1 MMKDHYRMLKELLY
15 SHVEQMLARN
25 DVHRNDDLRSD
36 FELSAMNGITDGFEY
51 ASFVPHFILAY
62 YLEGSPYYHD
72 AALLERSYD
81 GLCRYETYMHEDG
94 SHDLVSCN
102 YHDPA
107 QSAFHTHVIFCA
119 LEVLVRMSAHTEVED
134 RLYDKAVS
142 ILRRSGKAM
151 ATLGFHTPNHRWAIS
166 AALSVAYRYTGERQF
181 LDAIEGFLKE
191 GVDCDETGQY
201 TERSNGNYNN
211 ICNYSFMLMGFMLD
225 REEFYDYP
233 RRNLNM
239 MYHFI
244 EPDWSVN
251 TMTSIRYDNGGKYMI
266 SDYYPYYLLLALMD
280 RNEGFAYMADEIAER
295 YGKTCMGQ
303 RLPMLLTLLTLH
315 PEWLE
320 RQKEITPAQPEWEQS
335 CFFSKDKIA
344 RVCRPKAE
352 LTMTAL
358 ASRHPA
364 FFQMNFGDSVLFLR
378 FAGAFF
384 GEAHSPFRAQTIT
397 PTEDGY
403 RMVCEEHADYRS
415 QFDEAPE
422 TSDWYRMDH
431 SKRRSINV
439 QHLTMTI
446 TLHLLADGVTM
457 DIETQGCEHVP
468 TKLEIIMQPSGKLV
482 TDSMLMFPRAG
493 DYAFLKQGSAR
504 YYLDHFR
511 YFQIDGGFC
520 DHLYAE
526 NMRGAFAPDRSRFTL
541 ALTTSTPQSSTVTI
555 RARDLRR
562 A

>member
-1 MMKDHYRMLKELLY
+1 MKDHYSMLKTLLFQY
-15 SHVEQMLARN
+15 VEQQLARS
-25 DVHRNDDLRSD
+25 DVHRNDALRAD
-36 FELSAMNGITDGFEY
+36 FELSAMNCITDGFEY
-51 ASFVPHFILAY
+51 ASLVPQLILAY
-62 YLEGSPYYHD
+62 YLEDSPHYHD
-72 AALLERSYD
+72 AELLERSYE

-107 QSAFHTHVIFCA
+107 QSAFHTHVIFCS
-119 LEVLVRMSAHTEVED
+119 LEVLARMSTHTEVED

-142 ILRRSGKAM
+142 ILRRSGVAM

-166 AALSVAYRYTGERQF
+166 AGLSVAYRYTGEQQF

-191 GVDCDETGQY
+191 GVDCDENGEY

-211 ICNYSFMLMGFMLD
+211 ICNYSFMLMGFMLG

-280 RNEGFAYMADEIAER
+280 RNAGFAYMADEIVER
-295 YGKTCMGQ
+295 FGKSCMGQ
-303 RLPMLLTLLTLH
+303 RLPMLLTLLTLN
-315 PEWLE
+315 PELVA
-320 RQKEITPAQPEWEQS
+320 RQGEITPIVPVQDRS
-335 CFFSKDKIA
+335 CFYTTDRIA
-344 RVCRPKAE
+344 RVYRPKAE

-358 ASRHPA
+358 AARHPA
-364 FFQMNFGDSVLFLR
+364 FFQMNFGANILFLR

-384 GEAHSPFRAQTIT
+384 GEPHSPFRAQTIE

-403 RMVCEEHADYRS
+403 RMVCEEHAGYRS
-415 QFDEAPE
+415 QLDEPPE
-422 TSDWYRMDH
+422 TSDWNRMDH
-431 SKRRSINV
+431 TKRRNINV
-439 QHLTMTI
+439 QDFVTTI
-446 TLHLLADGVTM
+446 TLHMLEDGVTL
-457 DIETQGCEHVP
+457 DIETQGCERIP
-468 TKLEIIMQPSGKLV
+468 TKLEIIMQHGGKLV
-482 TDSMLMFPRAG
+482 TDSLIMSPRAG

-511 YFQIDGGFC
+511 FFQIDGGFC

-541 ALTTSTPQSSTVTI
+541 ALTTSTPQRSTVTI

-562 A
+562 G